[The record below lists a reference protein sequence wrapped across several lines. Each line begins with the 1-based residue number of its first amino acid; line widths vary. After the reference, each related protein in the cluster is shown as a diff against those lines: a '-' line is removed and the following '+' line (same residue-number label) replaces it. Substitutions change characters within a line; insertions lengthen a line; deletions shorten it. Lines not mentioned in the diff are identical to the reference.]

1 MVERGRAVA
10 YGAVTIVN
18 AISCGLGAALGV
30 RLKTEAEVRLTNEP
44 GRIVGRILSDPEEST
59 ILIESV
65 VNRVL
70 EHFGLKDEYG
80 AYVETTS
87 NIPIA
92 RGLKSSS
99 AAANAI
105 ALATVSALGESIDDV
120 TLVNLGVDAAIDAKV
135 TITGAFDDAC
145 ASYFGDIVIT
155 ENMSRRILKRVK
167 AEDYTVLIHVP
178 PEKSYTAKSDVK
190 RMKLIAKEVASV
202 HGIALRGE
210 HWQAMTINGILYSSV
225 LGYDTSIVIE
235 ALSAGAIA
243 SGLSGKG
250 PAVASIVP
258 EDAVDHVLEVL
269 ERWGGE
275 IIKTEIN
282 HEKAHRLV

>member
-10 YGAVTIVN
+10 YGAVTVVN

-80 AYVETTS
+80 AYVETAS

-105 ALATVSALGESIDDV
+105 ALATVSALGEALDDV

-202 HGIALRGE
+202 HRIALRGE

-269 ERWGGE
+269 ERRGGE

>member
-10 YGAVTIVN
+10 YGAVTVVN

-70 EHFGLKDEYG
+70 EHFGLKGEYG
-80 AYVETTS
+80 AYVETAS

-105 ALATVSALGESIDDV
+105 ALATVSALGETIDDV

-202 HGIALRGE
+202 HRIALRGE